1 MDVLEYSTEVGA
13 MGKPATRIKLTY
25 EDYRNAPESERE
37 RYELFEGELVM
48 VPSPSSKHQLI
59 LGNLVDLL
67 RKFVSENDLGMV
79 LFAPLDVILSDDTVL
94 QPDILFVGKEQA
106 DIIAEEGIRGAPDL
120 VIEIL
125 SEATAKRDRTYKRAL
140 YARHGVKEYWL
151 VDPATKT
158 VEVLELEEQGFS
170 RVARYACK
178 EKAPLKSPLLAGLSI
193 DLEKVF

>member
-1 MDVLEYSTEVGA
+1 

-48 VPSPSSKHQLI
+48 VPSPSFKHQLI

-94 QPDILFVGKEQA
+94 QPDMLFIGKEQA

>member
-1 MDVLEYSTEVGA
+1 MDVLEYSMEVGA
-13 MGKPATRIKLTY
+13 MEKPATRIKLTY

-48 VPSPSSKHQLI
+48 VPSPSFKHQLI

-94 QPDILFVGKEQA
+94 QPDMLFVAKERA
-106 DIIAEEGIRGAPDL
+106 SIAVKEGIRGAPDL

-158 VEVLELEEQGFS
+158 IEVLELEEQGFS

>member
-1 MDVLEYSTEVGA
+1 

-48 VPSPSSKHQLI
+48 VPSPSEYHQRI
-59 LGNLVDLL
+59 SVNLEFLL
-67 RKFVSENDLGMV
+67 CGFVKQRDLGFV
-79 LFAPLDVILSDDTVL
+79 YDAPLDVILSDDTVL
-94 QPDILFVGKEQA
+94 QPDILFIGKERA
-106 DIIAEEGIRGAPDL
+106 KIIAEEGIRGAPDL

-125 SEATAKRDRTYKRAL
+125 SEATAKRDRTYKKTL

-158 VEVLELEEQGFS
+158 VEVL
-170 RVARYACK
+170 
-178 EKAPLKSPLLAGLSI
+178 
-193 DLEKVF
+193 

>member
-1 MDVLEYSTEVGA
+1 MDVLEYSMEVDP
-13 MGKPATRIKLTY
+13 MEKPATRIKFTY

-48 VPSPSSKHQLI
+48 VPSPNEYHQRI
-59 LGNLVDLL
+59 SGNLEFIL
-67 RKFVSENDLGMV
+67 RGFVKQHDLGFV
-79 LFAPLDVILSDDTVL
+79 YDAPLDVILSEDTVL

-106 DIIAEEGIRGAPDL
+106 DIIAEEGIRGAPGL

-151 VDPATKT
+151 VDPSTKT
-158 VEVLELEEQGFS
+158 VEVLKLQEQGFS
-170 RVARYACK
+170 QVALYACK

-193 DLEKVF
+193 DLEEVF

>member
-1 MDVLEYSTEVGA
+1 MDVLEYSMEVGA
-13 MGKPATRIKLTY
+13 MEKPATRIKLTY

-48 VPSPSSKHQLI
+48 VPSPSFKHQLI

-94 QPDILFVGKEQA
+94 QPDILFITNKRA
-106 DIIAEEGIRGAPDL
+106 KIIAEEGIRGAPDL

-158 VEVLELEEQGFS
+158 VEVLELQEQGFS